1 MTTYNCHHLVLFGD
15 LNQHRVYSVLDEFMT
30 VHDLQNFVNFPTHR
44 SGSSLHPVV
53 TGLPS
58 HSVKEDRGTSDNEA
72 VLTKISLRTL
82 RKDKNDMEV
91 GEYKLDRIQ
100 RGSAS
105 YKMG

>member
-1 MTTYNCHHLVLFGD
+1 MLFGA
-15 LNQHRVYSVLDEFMT
+15 LNQPRVQSAFDEFPA
-30 VHDLQNFVNFPTHR
+30 VHDLKNFVDFPTHR